1 MRRSHKTSRS
11 KYKHIAVS
19 KSKEREA
26 KDKNRRDKGDR
37 VLVTT
42 QSVEGKLLSYWE
54 NNIYKIVGCKG
65 EDSLA
70 YEVQP

>member
-1 MRRSHKTSRS
+1 MRSHKTSRS

-26 KDKNRRDKGDR
+26 KNKNRRDKGDR